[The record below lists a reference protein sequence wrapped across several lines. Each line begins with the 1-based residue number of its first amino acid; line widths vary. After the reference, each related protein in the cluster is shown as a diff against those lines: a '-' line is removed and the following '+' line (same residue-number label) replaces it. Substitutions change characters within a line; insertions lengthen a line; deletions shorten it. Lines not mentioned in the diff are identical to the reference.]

1 MEIGDRSHAMETD
14 RTLCVL
20 WLPPSLATIER

>member
-1 MEIGDRSHAMETD
+1 MEIGDQSHAMETVG
-14 RTLCVL
+14 TLCGL